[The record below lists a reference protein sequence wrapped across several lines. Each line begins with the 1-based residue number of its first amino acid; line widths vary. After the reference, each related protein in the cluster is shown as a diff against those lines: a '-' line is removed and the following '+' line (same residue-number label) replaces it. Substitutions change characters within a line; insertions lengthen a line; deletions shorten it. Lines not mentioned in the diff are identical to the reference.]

1 MIKQVSDADGL
12 DESCVTDGKAA
23 ALFRAYGGGTDF
35 CRFYRQ
41 DDALLV
47 AVLDSDYVIC
57 TVGGDPDF
65 EELAAFVRINGF
77 NSLLAEEDVCS
88 GLEKNGLEAEFAREA
103 LMEYR
108 GGYIPAP
115 TEKNPPLD
123 DVYAILKSS
132 FGDIPY
138 EPWLLDT
145 SHRIRHGVSDVY
157 VLGKS
162 TCTVLFDHGGYA
174 FVTQVATAPEERGKG
189 SAKRLL
195 QSAAGECSL
204 HAKTR
209 LVCREAI
216 IPFYEKCG
224 FERIGTV
231 CRIYNK

>member
-1 MIKQVSDADGL
+1 MIKQIFDVGGL
-12 DESCVTDGKAA
+12 DESRVTDGKAA
-23 ALFRAYGGGTDF
+23 ALFRAYGGNTDF

-41 DDALLV
+41 DDALLI
-47 AVLDSDYVIC
+47 ASLDSDYVIC
-57 TVGGDPDF
+57 NIGGEPDF
-65 EELAAFVRINGF
+65 DELAAFVRINGF
-77 NSLLAEEDVCS
+77 NSLLAEESVCG
-88 GLEKNGLEAEFAREA
+88 GLEKRLEAEFAHEA
-103 LMEYR
+103 LMEYH
-108 GGYIPAP
+108 GGHIPAP

-123 DVYAILKSS
+123 SVYAILNVS

-195 QSAAGECSL
+195 QSAAGERSL

-224 FERIGTV
+224 FDRIDTV
-231 CRIYNK
+231 CRIYNKK